1 MVSNLPISVNK
12 IKLSNSQAMII
23 IGFGGTDFR
32 FDDEID
38 LLVQSFYE
46 INVTAYS
53 FP

>member
-12 IKLSNSQAMII
+12 IKLSNCQAMII

-38 LLVQSFYE
+38 LLLFASMFLYRVFM
-46 INVTAYS
+46 I
-53 FP
+53 